1 MHHRKVWRK
10 CLRLQWLKNCTA
22 RAAVWFDLLTRFAF
36 DPAKPRTPILWLCHP
51 LLSRDLPSPLNRK
64 SCSIAYTTCNT
75 GPFSTPFKSAFST
88 AAARCLSLLGST
100 SRLVLSER
108 ERYSMARAET
118 PPNAHGWSPLRYFY
132 RLFFFLARRNV
143 KTLTSPSLP
152 LRSRRPLSRFSLTS
166 FRVRNSKRQVVR
178 PGENIPKIT
187 SQNLRDFP
195 KKKSVKEFPHQSL
208 FLIFKHRCDS
218 FSISSWISILFLW
231 FVCCA
236 YIICTIFRHCLQS
249 ENLLIKCEC
258 CNCLGA
264 FYSI

>member
-118 PPNAHGWSPLRYFY
+118 PPTTQRPRMVALVLLFQYQAGFLYYFY
-132 RLFFFLARRNV
+132 DLCAALILFA
-143 KTLTSPSLP
+143 
-152 LRSRRPLSRFSLTS
+152 
-166 FRVRNSKRQVVR
+166 
-178 PGENIPKIT
+178 
-187 SQNLRDFP
+187 
-195 KKKSVKEFPHQSL
+195 L
-208 FLIFKHRCDS
+208 FLDTAFK
-218 FSISSWISILFLW
+218 
-231 FVCCA
+231 VK
-236 YIICTIFRHCLQS
+236 IC
-249 ENLLIKCEC
+249 
-258 CNCLGA
+258 
-264 FYSI
+264 